1 MNCIEEELIQRYI
14 DGELDAGESQRIE
27 HHLAVCPTCAG
38 LVDRQKQLAGSMKS
52 AIGELVKEPVI
63 VPPFVVPTKKK
74 PAFRSSQRK
83 LILALSAACLVAFV
97 VLVWNHNQHEKLS
110 MDDEITILGKTDWP
124 VDANQPIGQQGLKVN
139 LIDPEGNITEY
150 VLQ

>member
-1 MNCIEEELIQRYI
+1 MNCIKEELIQRYI
-14 DGELDAGESQRIE
+14 DREVDAGESQRIE

-38 LVDRQKQLAGSMKS
+38 LADKQKRLALSMKN
-52 AIGELVKEPVI
+52 AMNELAAEPVI

-74 PAFRSSQRK
+74 QVFRSSYRK
-83 LILALSAACLVAFV
+83 LIFGLSAACLVAFV
-97 VLVWNHNQHEKLS
+97 VLVWNHNQNEKLS
-110 MDDEITILGKTDWP
+110 MDDEITILGQTDWP